1 MEIHGTQIWM
11 LKLVQDGSFRGK
23 KLKRPEM
30 QNREGS
36 DAHGSSKE
44 EISAMVFKLGVRSEF
59 AVWTSEDGS
68 NNLAIQSTSQKV
80 ATRRK

>member
-1 MEIHGTQIWM
+1 
-11 LKLVQDGSFRGK
+11 
-23 KLKRPEM
+23 M
-30 QNREGS
+30 QNKEGS

-44 EISAMVFKLGVRSEF
+44 EISAMVSKLGVRSEF